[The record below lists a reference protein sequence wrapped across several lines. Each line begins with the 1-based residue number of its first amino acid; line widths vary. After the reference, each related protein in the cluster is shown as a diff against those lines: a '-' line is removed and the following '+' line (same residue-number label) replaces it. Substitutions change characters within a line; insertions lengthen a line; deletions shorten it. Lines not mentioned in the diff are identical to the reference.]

1 MKLELQLKFLQ
12 QIVCWQLCFNID
24 MISSITTV
32 HHVLDIT
39 KKLEKQILQWK
50 QASNHSVIKINCF
63 ITLFILWVGVRRR
76 ASSVHQYHIFFKH
89 SLTNIYHVASLG
101 KVNLRKFKFPSRH
114 PNQRDL
120 IWGLNCK
127 VNVFLKEICS
137 TSENRLD
144 KLSTK

>member
-12 QIVCWQLCFNID
+12 QIVCWQLCFDID
-24 MISSITTV
+24 MISSITTF

-50 QASNHSVIKINCF
+50 QASNYSVMKINCF

-76 ASSVHQYHIFFKH
+76 ASSVHQYHIFFKN

-101 KVNLRKFKFPSRH
+101 KANLRKYKFTVPPSKSKGF
-114 PNQRDL
+114 NL
-120 IWGLNCK
+120 GIICK
-127 VNVFLKEICS
+127 VHVFVKEIFS